1 MAIHPNKA
9 LLATGG
15 WLPMYLIFF
24 AKLKLYKIENKG
36 YQQVCIYDV
45 NANNQSTAL
54 LSVEGTVKN
63 TVAIGFQDKGLWM
76 YTAGEDR
83 TIKIWDMRFDLFFK
97 TTILS
102 KFH

>member
-1 MAIHPNKA
+1 MEIHPNKA

-15 WLPMYLIFF
+15 QLAILFFFF
-24 AKLKLYKIENKG
+24 AKLKLYKIKNKG

-45 NANNQSTAL
+45 NANNQSQAL

-83 TIKIWDMRFDLFFK
+83 TIKIWDMRFDFFL
-97 TTILS
+97 I
-102 KFH
+102 